1 MTTLTTPH
9 DLLAAIPFLIGYHP
23 IDSLVLVSIK
33 DESVGMAMRI
43 DYPVRE
49 DEYFFDAMVAHCS
62 AEGADGALIVA
73 YQPLDQSD
81 GDRVLAQ
88 VTAALSRAGIAIYE
102 SILIAQGYF
111 RSLLCHDI
119 TCCPVEGRPVPPLHS
134 SRIAAESVVAGHPMP
149 FATFATFA
157 ELNDSVRANLLAD
170 EAPWLD
176 RVKKSCVDPHCS
188 GLNEYQRDG
197 ATAVIDLANDF
208 LVNGISSDQ
217 DLIAHVIGRLS
228 DIQVRDFALGSH
240 DSESID
246 AYRTMWLH
254 LLRSAP
260 TGFIAPVAT
269 LAAAV
274 AYESGDGAL
283 ARAALARAFDDT
295 PTYSLATLLQRVF
308 SAGWPPQSFVGM
320 RSELHPK
327 VTAAIFGS

>member
-73 YQPLDQSD
+73 YQALDQSD

-176 RVKKSCVDPHCS
+176 RVKKSFVDPHCS
-188 GLNEYQRDG
+188 RLNEYQRDG